1 MKLGGRT
8 QGSLDA
14 HRDQKCVADLIP
26 APNWEYIPILSGID
40 HKHAFAYP
48 RAATVWDTH
57 KPTNPQ
63 SHNPKTTLANSPI
76 YPGNSNVMANSR
88 KKHQLP
94 AAGCWINLFDPI
106 VAELVGNCGY
116 DYAMI
121 DMEHS
126 PSSLDNALPIIR
138 AVQASGAKAIVRA
151 PDKQPKWIGRLMDM
165 GADGAMVPMVNSGE
179 EALALANAAIYAP
192 EGSRGMAAGIVRATG
207 YGSNTEDYLA
217 NYRED
222 FLLMVQIETRAAVEA
237 VTTIVNTDGVDALF
251 IGPFDLAGSLG
262 YLAAPDHPDVQAAIK
277 AVMATVKASGKPLST
292 LTTASA
298 NSETLFQAGFDLV
311 FSGSDITMLREAMSA
326 DVGNNQRFL

>member
-1 MKLGGRT
+1 
-8 QGSLDA
+8 
-14 HRDQKCVADLIP
+14 
-26 APNWEYIPILSGID
+26 
-40 HKHAFAYP
+40 
-48 RAATVWDTH
+48 
-57 KPTNPQ
+57 
-63 SHNPKTTLANSPI
+63 
-76 YPGNSNVMANSR
+76 MANSR